1 MRTSI
6 VRSNVI
12 TAIIPGLGWW
22 TNSDSVHRWSLRPL
36 LTRSFSMFSQRRCV
50 TRSPANVFN
59 MRRRLVNANLC
70 WSQLEYS
77 LSLSCVSLSPSLWVL
92 QTATNGM
99 SGPEEKVNKV
109 TFINFL
115 HCRCTLTGFS
125 IQMMSNLR
133 WPWGANHNVKKERTQ
148 PQETAKRKNNDKNIN
163 VTANKTQLL
172 TELKYK

>member
-12 TAIIPGLGWW
+12 TAIMPGLGWW

-36 LTRSFSMFSQRRCV
+36 LTRSFSMFPRRRCV

-70 WSQLEYS
+70 LSQQEYS

-99 SGPEEKVNKV
+99 SGPERKSTKCHRCWLLF
-109 TFINFL
+109 TFYTAGVHRLCQIYGGPEVQI
-115 HCRCTLTGFS
+115 TT
-125 IQMMSNLR
+125 
-133 WPWGANHNVKKERTQ
+133 ANRRS
-148 PQETAKRKNNDKNIN
+148 QETAKRKNNDKNIN
-163 VTANKTQLL
+163 VTANKTQQL
-172 TELKYK
+172 TKLKYK